1 MQFER
6 EKGGFLMSEKQEE
19 ELSEERAEEQTA
31 DSEKGGGGNESQDDL
46 PSKIE
51 EMEKEIAEWK
61 DKYLRAHADFENTKK
76 RLEKDKSTAVSYA
89 NESFA
94 MDILA
99 VLDSF
104 EQALASIE
112 GADEANASEVLEKME
127 VTMSDF
133 RQAIKEIEPSA
144 LREIYLEVPEVS
156 WDEVGGLEEVKDTL
170 RRMVNAGIW
179 VEVTTLII
187 PGENDSDSDL
197 TEMAEFIANDLG
209 QHVPWHLSAFFPN
222 YKMMDH
228 EATKLETLERAKKIG
243 QEAGLEY
250 IYLGNVPVHG
260 DTYCPDCNTL
270 LIDRTGYTVT
280 TNMLKE
286 GHCPN
291 CNREIEGIWK

>member
-112 GADEANASEVLEKME
+112 GADEANASEVLEKMKE
-127 VTMSDF
+127 GVYLTYE
-133 RQAIKEIEPSA
+133 QLKKVLEKNYIKEISCEGAYDPNLHQAVMQVESDKHKSGQ
-144 LREIYLEVPEVS
+144 IVQ
-156 WDEVGGLEEVKDTL
+156 TL
-170 RRMVNAGIW
+170 
-179 VEVTTLII
+179 
-187 PGENDSDSDL
+187 
-197 TEMAEFIANDLG
+197 
-209 QHVPWHLSAFFPN
+209 Q
-222 YKMMDH
+222 K
-228 EATKLETLERAKKIG
+228 
-243 QEAGLEY
+243 
-250 IYLGNVPVHG
+250 
-260 DTYCPDCNTL
+260 
-270 LIDRTGYTVT
+270 GYTIKDRVLRPSMVST
-280 TNMLKE
+280 SK
-286 GHCPN
+286 
-291 CNREIEGIWK
+291 